1 MNIRRRAAR
10 IAVPAL
16 FVAVLSLLSTT
27 ANSQSLRVSAASM
40 DLQNLQ
46 ASQHGF
52 TFVRNS
58 DQLYELVNAGTLVGI
73 QGNENFMLK
82 EVSFA
87 YARPEVSDFIQ
98 RLSEGY
104 RKACGEQ
111 LVVTSLTR
119 PKNRQP
125 RNASRRSVHPTG
137 MAMDLRRSWDRNCRS
152 WLELTLLT
160 LEANKVLDAM
170 LESSPPHF
178 HIALFP
184 SQYRHRGIEIL
195 EKGEQTHYEVARGD
209 TLWKIAKRYQT
220 DVFSVKQINGLRSS
234 RIYVGQVLRLPTT
247 R

>member
-1 MNIRRRAAR
+1 
-10 IAVPAL
+10 
-16 FVAVLSLLSTT
+16 
-27 ANSQSLRVSAASM
+27 M

-52 TFVRNS
+52 TFVRNP
-58 DQLYELVNAGTLVGI
+58 DQLYELVTAGTLVGVE
-73 QGNENFMLK
+73 GNEDFKLK

-87 YARPEVSDFIQ
+87 YTRPELLDFIQ
-98 RLSEGY
+98 RLGKGY
-104 RKACGEQ
+104 REACGEQ

-119 PKNRQP
+119 PQNRQP
-125 RNASRRSVHPTG
+125 RNASRRSVHPAG
-137 MAMDLRRSWDRNCRS
+137 MAMDLRRSWDRSCRS

-160 LEANKVLDAM
+160 LEANNVLDAM

-178 HIALFP
+178 HVALFP
-184 SQYRHRGIEIL
+184 SEYRRIGVEIL

-209 TLWKIAKRYQT
+209 TLWKIAKRHQT

-234 RIYVGQVLRLPTT
+234 RIYIGQVLRLPMT